1 MKDLNWPLA
10 IKRAYYVLWGLLVV
24 LGVFESIDL
33 AFNPK
38 RSSDRDVLLVMPIV
52 LWLIP
57 YGILKSS
64 QWIYA
69 GLQSKQQ

>member
-1 MKDLNWPLA
+1 MKDLNWVTGV
-10 IKRAYYVLWGLLVV
+10 KRLYFILWGLWVV

-38 RSSDRDVLLVMPIV
+38 MSNDKDVLLVMPIA
-52 LWLIP
+52 LGLIP
-57 YGILKSS
+57 YGILKAS